1 MPVIRKSG
9 MQKEFKFNDKTDYIF
24 YLSELITDLFQKTD
38 RLKKYR
44 QEIEYVILKN
54 PNAKF
59 IHSDIYESIS
69 DKVNRLLQ
77 YLFNLLGDESRK
89 AVSYRKFRKRLFKD
103 KKTLNIKLDELVD
116 SELKILAEFNSL
128 RNWGLHIPESLFIQK
143 KEFFKMDSTFIG
155 NNKNRIPIPTY
166 EYFEIQFLIEMERE
180 IQEIIDSSMIILE
193 RMKDDYA
200 VLVGGQVKIE
210 YEQNQVKPYQ
220 FMTAVQNSWDS
231 QNGK

>member
-1 MPVIRKSG
+1 

-24 YLSELITDLFQKTD
+24 YLSELITELFQKTD
-38 RLKKYR
+38 RLKKYG
-44 QEIEYVILKN
+44 QEVEHIISKN

-69 DKVNRLLQ
+69 DKVNRLFQ

-103 KKTLNIKLDELVD
+103 KKTLNIELSELTE
-116 SELKILAEFNSL
+116 SELKILSEFNSL

-143 KEFFKMDSTFIG
+143 KEFFKMDSTFIE
-155 NNKNRIPIPTY
+155 NNKNTIPIPTY
-166 EYFEIQFLIEMERE
+166 EYFEIQFLVEMKRE
-180 IQEIIDSSMIILE
+180 IQEVLDSSMIILE

-200 VLVGGQVKIE
+200 VLIGELIKIE
-210 YEQNQVKPYQ
+210 YEQNQVKPYL

>member
-1 MPVIRKSG
+1 

-24 YLSELITDLFQKTD
+24 YLSELITDLLQKTD
-38 RLKKYR
+38 RLKKYG
-44 QEIEYVILKN
+44 QDIEHLILVN
-54 PNAKF
+54 PNAKL
-59 IHSDIYESIS
+59 IQAEIYESIS
-69 DKVNRLLQ
+69 DKVNRLFQ

-103 KKTLNIKLDELVD
+103 KKTLDIELGELSE
-116 SELKILAEFNSL
+116 SELKTLAEFNSL

-143 KEFFKMDSTFIG
+143 KEFFKMNSIFIET
-155 NNKNRIPIPTY
+155 NKKTIPIPTY
-166 EYFEIQFLIEMERE
+166 EYFEIQFLTEMKRE
-180 IQEIIDSSMIILE
+180 IQEVIDSSMVILE

-200 VLVGGQVKIE
+200 VLIGEQVKIE
-210 YEQNQVKPYQ
+210 YEQNQVKPYL